1 MKTRYDFI
9 ATILD
14 ASQRG
19 TTEGQLKK
27 LARLGDNRLEDYLK
41 YCQQNGL
48 LTRGCAVLIT
58 QKGVNYLEVY
68 AKLMKRLKD
77 SEQNWKQREEWLQQR
92 LEEAIGPQK
101 LNWKNAADQT
111 RRILN
116 KSKTERI
123 LELLLVMSQ
132 RGGT

>member
-1 MKTRYDFI
+1 MKICYDFI

-14 ASQRG
+14 ASQGG

-27 LARLGDNRLEDYLK
+27 HARLDKNRLEHYLK

-48 LTRGCAVLIT
+48 LTRGYAILLT
-58 QKGVNYLEVY
+58 QKGANYLEIY
-68 AKLMKRLKD
+68 AKLMKRLND

-92 LEEAIGPQK
+92 LEEAIGPKK
-101 LNWKNAADQT
+101 LNWKNATDQT

-116 KSKTERI
+116 KSKTERV
-123 LELLLVMSQ
+123 LDLLLTMSQ
-132 RGGT
+132 SGGI